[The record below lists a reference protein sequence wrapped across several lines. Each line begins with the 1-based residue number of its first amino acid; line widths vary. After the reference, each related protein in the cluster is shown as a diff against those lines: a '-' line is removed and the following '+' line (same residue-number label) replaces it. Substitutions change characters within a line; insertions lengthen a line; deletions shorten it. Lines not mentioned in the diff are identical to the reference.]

1 MNADVGKSLVT
12 ITYIDSITSAEFN
25 VTYPLEVLS
34 RDTYERYKTLGLIGP
49 EPMIETVTI
58 SIAPESEGLDGE
70 AMLEALGITQEEFEA
85 MEEQLGEAGTDLYAG
100 GELQLDD
107 LDGLDLADVEG
118 LEDFGDLDGL
128 LAELDEMLEEFGGA
142 SDNYSGGGGSGGS
155 SSTETVLDCRTEL
168 YQEE

>member
-1 MNADVGKSLVT
+1 MNADVGTSQVT
-12 ITYIDSITSAEFN
+12 ITYIDSITTAEFN

-49 EPMIETVTI
+49 EPIIETVST
-58 SIAPESEGLDGE
+58 SPTPESEGLDGE

-100 GELQLDD
+100 GELQLDG
-107 LDGLDLADVEG
+107 LDGLDLESVEG
-118 LEDFGDLDGL
+118 LEDFGDIDGL
-128 LAELDEMLEEFGGA
+128 LAELDEVLEEFGGA
-142 SDNYSGGGGSGGS
+142 NDHFGGGSGSGGS

-168 YQEE
+168 Y

>member
-1 MNADVGKSLVT
+1 MNADVGTSQVT
-12 ITYIDSITSAEFN
+12 ITYIDSITTAEFN

-49 EPMIETVTI
+49 EPIIETVST
-58 SIAPESEGLDGE
+58 STTPESEGFDGE

-100 GELQLDD
+100 GELQLDG
-107 LDGLDLADVEG
+107 LDGLDLENVEG

-128 LAELDEMLEEFGGA
+128 LAELDGVLEEFGGEN
-142 SDNYSGGGGSGGS
+142 DHFGGGSGSGGS

-168 YQEE
+168 Y

>member
-58 SIAPESEGLDGE
+58 SNAPESEGLDGE

-100 GELQLDD
+100 GELQLDE
-107 LDGLDLADVEG
+107 LDGLDLEDVEG

-142 SDNYSGGGGSGGS
+142 SDNYGEGGGSGGS

>member
-1 MNADVGKSLVT
+1 MNADVGTSQVT

-49 EPMIETVTI
+49 EPIIETVTI
-58 SIAPESEGLDGE
+58 STAPESEGLDGE

-128 LAELDEMLEEFGGA
+128 LAELDEMLDEFGGA
-142 SDNYSGGGGSGGS
+142 SEDYGGGSGSGGS

-168 YQEE
+168 Y